1 MNTDRLM
8 GKLDYWLSYNVVNF
22 LTKKNEIEVVPRI
35 NPIVEAY
42 DISSYRSKRK
52 LLNCILILKHFR
64 SKSSTSAIE
73 KVFIKTDYHDYDRD
87 MNRILVESAKAYA
100 LIVGKEAGR
109 VILKKFTD
117 IVNKYD
123 ENRYS
128 VKNVLEGLLEAAF
141 LTGVDNVQ
149 HNYIEGFQDSVR
161 KVKTG
166 EDSDEQQNR

>member
-8 GKLDYWLSYNVVNF
+8 SKLDHWLSYQVVNF

-42 DISSYRSKRK
+42 DISNYRSKRK
-52 LLNCILILKHFR
+52 LLNCIIILKHFK
-64 SKSSTSAIE
+64 SKSSATAIE

-100 LIVGKEAGR
+100 LIVGKEAGG

-117 IVNKYD
+117 TANKYD
-123 ENRYS
+123 ENRYY

-141 LTGVDNVQ
+141 LTGDTNTKLD
-149 HNYIEGFQDSVR
+149 YLEGDQDSVGR
-161 KVKTG
+161 VNTG
-166 EDSDEQQNR
+166 KGF